1 MSEIEKYHKIYSDP
15 HTKYGATTH
24 GLPYLQR
31 ILELKPQH
39 MIDVGCGQN
48 NLAILLRQHDI
59 NVVGLD
65 PAAPQADYQHPADN
79 IPFPDNSFDLLT
91 AFDVLEHIHPS
102 EVTAVLTEFRR
113 VMTPTGKALFTIA
126 NFSCSCGTGSELH
139 PTQWTIDKWTK
150 VLTHNLGSVAHTE
163 NAVHPIQTVAGK
175 LRVLPSTYYVEV
187 HM

>member
-1 MSEIEKYHKIYSDP
+1 MSEIEKYRKIYSDP
-15 HTKYGATTH
+15 NTQYGATTH

-48 NLAILLRQHDI
+48 NLAILLREHDI

-79 IPFPDNSFDLLT
+79 IPFPDNTFDLLT

-102 EVTAVLTEFRR
+102 EVSAVLAEFRR

-126 NFSCSCGTGSELH
+126 NKPSERLGFDLH
-139 PTQWTIDKWTK
+139 PTKWDKDKWTRA
-150 VLTHNLGSVAHTE
+150 LTKYVG
-163 NAVHPIQTVAGK
+163 TVAVAEYALWKG
-175 LRVLPSTYYVEV
+175 RPTRNTYYFEV
-187 HM
+187 HL